1 VSATAAAAST
11 ATVAPASARRRL
23 RLRGLT
29 RRTPLRV
36 KLVVATVLLAALAL
50 AAVGFAT
57 TAALQNYLL
66 GRVDDQLRTQAGLD
80 YGLRNGP
87 PSQTGDDRPYAGP
100 DTWSALLDANGNGFA
115 RVHLTAPQTGPRLP
129 ALTSTAAARLGT
141 SAFSVPAT
149 GAGHA
154 WRVAVRV
161 DADGSGT
168 HVTAV
173 NLADVDD
180 TVHKMIVIDLG
191 VSLGVLA
198 LLGGG
203 AYAVVSSSLRPLRK
217 VETTAA
223 AIAAGDLS
231 QRVPVEESERTEVGR
246 LAGALNTMLGQV
258 ERAFRDREASEA
270 SARASEDR
278 MRRFVADA
286 SHELRTPL
294 TSIRGFAELHRQGAL
309 GGPKGVPRMMQR
321 IETEA
326 TRMGLLVEDLL
337 LLARLD
343 QQRPLEQR
351 PVDLLE
357 LAADAVHDARAAAP
371 SHTITLETSAGEDT
385 DPPVVVGDDARLR
398 QVVTNLMSNAVTHTP
413 AGSHV
418 VLRVRTQAPD
428 AVLEVRD
435 DGPGLAEAEANRV
448 FERFYRA
455 DPSRVRTAGGSGL
468 GLSIVSALVA
478 AHGGRVELETAP
490 GAGATFRVRLPL
502 AGVTAPAGPPREHTA
517 EQLTPA
523 GDSKSLGEAARA

>member
-1 VSATAAAAST
+1 M
-11 ATVAPASARRRL
+11 P
-23 RLRGLT
+23 GLS

-50 AAVGFAT
+50 AAVGLGT
-57 TAALQNYLL
+57 TAALHKYLL
-66 GRVDDQLRTQAGLD
+66 GRVDDQLQSQAGLD
-80 YGLRNGP
+80 FGRRPGP
-87 PSQTGDDRPYAGP
+87 ASQPGADRPYAGP
-100 DTWSALLDANGNGFA
+100 DTWSAVLDANGNVFA
-115 RVHLTAPQTGPRLP
+115 LSHLTAPQTPPQLP
-129 ALTSTAAARLGT
+129 ARTTTAASELGNLPFT
-141 SAFSVPAT
+141 VPPV

-161 DADGSGT
+161 DPDGDT
-168 HVTAV
+168 HVVAL
-173 NLADVDD
+173 NLKDVDE
-180 TVHKMIVIDLG
+180 TVHKMIFIDLG
-191 VSLGVLA
+191 VSLAVLA

-231 QRVPVEESERTEVGR
+231 RRVPVEESARTEVGR

-270 SARASEDR
+270 GARASEDR

-309 GGPKGVPRMMQR
+309 GGPEGVPRMMQR

-357 LAADAVHDARAAAP
+357 LAADAVQDARAAAP
-371 SHTITLETSAGEDT
+371 KHSITLEASAGEDS
-385 DPPVVVGDDARLR
+385 DPPVVIGDDARLR

-413 AGSHV
+413 PGSHV
-418 VLRVRTQAPD
+418 VLRVRTDVPE

-435 DGPGLAEAEANRV
+435 DGPGLAEDVACRV

-490 GAGATFRVRLPL
+490 GKGATFRVRLPL
-502 AGVTAPAGPPREHTA
+502 AGVPALSTSAPVQRPVGEPAPAADH
-517 EQLTPA
+517 
-523 GDSKSLGEAARA
+523 KSLGEAAHA